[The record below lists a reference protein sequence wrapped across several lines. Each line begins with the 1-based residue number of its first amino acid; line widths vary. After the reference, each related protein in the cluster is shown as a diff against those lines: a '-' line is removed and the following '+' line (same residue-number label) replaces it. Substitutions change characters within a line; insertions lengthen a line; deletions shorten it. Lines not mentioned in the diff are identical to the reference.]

1 MGVLQRFERSLGG
14 LVEGAFARI
23 FGGHVQPVEVAAAL
37 TREAE
42 DKKAIVG
49 AGRVLVPNTYV
60 VELGDAD
67 TDRLTE
73 YDEPLRVELA
83 AMLREAAVE
92 QGWSFV
98 GPVEVRLERAA
109 GLGTG
114 VFRVRSS
121 VVAAAPDAQSPGGQP
136 LGGQS
141 PGGQSPGGQPLGGQ
155 SPGGQPL
162 GGQSETAGTSA
173 GEAATPAAPPA
184 RPSGRHVPLVV
195 TPRPTPSPVAV
206 ASGVAWVAGPH
217 LVVLGHGPAAA
228 ELDRTVRLTGPVAV
242 IGRGAEADVQLTDT
256 GVSRRH
262 AEVRLTTPPTL
273 VDLGSTNGTRLNSQP
288 VARGDLRD
296 GDRIGVGTS
305 ELVFRTG
312 EPA

>member
-1 MGVLQRFERSLGG
+1 MGVLQRFERTLGG
-14 LVEGAFARI
+14 LVEGTFARI

-37 TREAE
+37 TREAQ

-49 AGRVLVPNTYV
+49 AGRVLVPNAYV

-83 AMLREAAVE
+83 AMLKEAAAE

-98 GPVEVRLERAA
+98 GPVEVRLERTA

-121 VVAAAPDAQSPGGQP
+121 VVAAAPGAQSPGA
-136 LGGQS
+136 QS
-141 PGGQSPGGQPLGGQ
+141 PGGQSPSGQP
-155 SPGGQPL
+155 
-162 GGQSETAGTSA
+162 ETAGASA
-173 GEAATPAAPPA
+173 DEAAAPAAAPA
-184 RPSGRHVPLVV
+184 RPSGRHVPLVL
-195 TPRPTPSPVAV
+195 TPHPTPSPVAA
-206 ASGVAWVAGPH
+206 ASGVAGPH

-242 IGRGAEADVQLTDT
+242 IGRGADADIQLTDT

-262 AEVRLTTPPTL
+262 AEVRLTTPPSL

-312 EPA
+312 DPA